1 MLNRLA
7 KFLLVATSL
16 SPILGAVAVNQYSLG
31 KPISSW
37 LPWLIVALLL
47 VLICWGLLQY
57 SAHNAQK
64 QTVHIAQFESNDKE
78 VLSFLLAYLLPF
90 ISSKD
95 MAFEGQWMT
104 GAYII
109 AVIFLVIVHAGI
121 FHFNPVMGLLGY
133 HFYGVKNSEGVAM
146 LVISKPELRRI
157 GKDVETV
164 RLAHNIYLNTGE
176 VDA

>member
-1 MLNRLA
+1 MLNRFA

-31 KPISSW
+31 KPTSSW
-37 LPWLIVALLL
+37 LPWLMVALLL

-57 SAHNAQK
+57 SAKNAQK
-64 QTVHIAQFESNDKE
+64 QTVRIAQFESNDKE

-104 GAYII
+104 GIYIFAI
-109 AVIFLVIVHAGI
+109 IFLVIVHAGI

-133 HFYGVKNSEGVAM
+133 HFYGVKNNEGIAL
-146 LVISKPELRRI
+146 LVISKAELHRP

-164 RLAHNIYLNTGE
+164 RLAHNIYLHTGGA
-176 VDA
+176 DA